1 MRILFYV
8 PDNHITHSYM
18 PTLWPHLLKAR
29 TPPQHRVTTM
39 DGNVVRLNPQE
50 LTEYVQREKVDLVG
64 IGGMTRSIHRSY
76 AVADRLR
83 ARGVQVVMGG
93 PHVSEEVEEALEHA
107 DAVVCGEADDL
118 WPQLLSDLEAGQLK
132 PVYRAVEK
140 PSLEDY
146 PIIAWDEMDLKQFT
160 MLPRWLHRILAATGH
175 ARYDINVTPLESG
188 RGCPYRCDFCTV
200 SPFFGEKVRFRTN
213 ESVIQELKLLKRL
226 GRTFVFFVDD
236 NFAINPPRTKS
247 LLRAMI
253 DAGASLPWAGQISM
267 NLLRDPELLDLMKR
281 SGCIGV
287 YIGLESVVPESL
299 AQVSKS
305 FNKPEQYA
313 EILASLNRRG
323 ITAITGFIFGIDADR
338 PGTAKKTL
346 EVVSNW
352 SPELFPIFSQLTP
365 LPGTPLYKKLLAE
378 NRLEDRHWMNYR
390 PYAVVFEPKS
400 MTRQE
405 LEHEIAEAWQMAY
418 SPESIVERLRRM
430 GHRTRFRKLV
440 FLFATLAFRGVYF
453 RQMTVRAWLQLLWR
467 NRRALREAFAARVGE
482 RVPRPVPSASRPASS
497 PPRAEEAGATQI
509 L

>member
-18 PTLWPHLLKAR
+18 PTLWPHLLRAL
-29 TPPQHRVTTM
+29 TPPGHQVITM
-39 DGNVVRLNPQE
+39 DGNVVRLGPE
-50 LTEYVQREKVDLVG
+50 ALTEYVEREGVDLVG

-83 ARGVQVVMGG
+83 ARGVRVVMGG
-93 PHVSEEVEEALEHA
+93 PHVSEEPEEALEHA

-118 WPQLLSDLEAGQLK
+118 WPQMVRDFEAGDLK
-132 PVYRAVEK
+132 SLYRAVEK
-140 PSLEDY
+140 PSLENY
-146 PIIAWDEMDLKQFT
+146 PIIPWDEMDLKQFT
-160 MLPRWLHRILAATGH
+160 MLPRWLHRILEATGH
-175 ARYDINVTPLESG
+175 ARYDINVTPIESG

-213 ESVIQELKLLKRL
+213 ENVIEELKILKRS
-226 GRTFVFFVDD
+226 GRTFIFFVDD

-253 DAGASLPWAGQISM
+253 DAGACLPWAGQISM
-267 NLLRDPELLDLMKR
+267 NLLRDPELLDLMKS
-281 SGCIGV
+281 SGCVGV

-313 EILASLNRRG
+313 EILAGLHRRG
-323 ITAITGFIFGIDADR
+323 ITTITGFIFGIDADR
-338 PGTAKKTL
+338 PGVARKTW
-346 EVVSNW
+346 EIVNNW
-352 SPELFPIFSQLTP
+352 SPEFFPIFSQLTP
-365 LPGTPLYKKLLAE
+365 LPGTPLYKKLLDE

-390 PYAVVFEPKS
+390 PYGVVFEPKS
-400 MTRQE
+400 MTRKD
-405 LEHEIAEAWQMAY
+405 LEREVAEGWRLGY
-418 SPESIVERLRRM
+418 SAESILSRLRRM
-430 GHRTRFRKLV
+430 RARTRFRKLV

-453 RQMTVRAWLQLLWR
+453 RQMTVRAWLRLLWQ
-467 NRRALREAFAARVGE
+467 NRRALREAFSARRNEPLPRRGPSARNRAYTPSRAEAAR
-482 RVPRPVPSASRPASS
+482 
-497 PPRAEEAGATQI
+497 ATES